1 MEEIKMSEKEK
12 LTLLEKTLEVEEGT
26 LKPDTILDDI
36 AEYDSLTKLSIM
48 VMLEDD
54 FGKKLS
60 ANDFKGF
67 RTVKDLLEVMN
78 NA

>member
-1 MEEIKMSEKEK
+1 MSEKEK

-54 FGKKLS
+54 FGKKLC

>member
-1 MEEIKMSEKEK
+1 MSEKEK
-12 LTLLEKTLEVEEGT
+12 LILLEKTLEVEEGT

-67 RTVKDLLEVMN
+67 HTVKDLLEVMN